1 MKLFHLLILGV
12 ALTSLSAHAIGR
24 SGNGTGKLIGGRD
37 GFEIGK
43 IEGFGNIAQVEAQRV
58 RLLSPIV
65 ETSTAT
71 KLFVEVSG
79 AQEGLPLLA
88 KLPRN
93 ELITRMEQLGW
104 SRVDHANP
112 CVEAF
117 RQSVA
122 TGDKLALFWGGK
134 KGIVAIGPKS
144 ANVAVALDEIRDKL
158 TLEKGACAW

>member
-1 MKLFHLLILGV
+1 MLRILLLGLIV
-12 ALTSLSAHAIGR
+12 IALPAHGIGR
-24 SGNGTGKLIGGRD
+24 SGNGTGNLIGERD
-37 GFEIGK
+37 GFVIGK
-43 IEGFGNIAQVEAQRV
+43 IQGFGTIAQVEAERV

-79 AQEGLPLLA
+79 AHEGLPLLA

-93 ELITRMEQLGW
+93 ELITRMEKLGW
-104 SRVDHANP
+104 SRVDHTNP

-117 RQSVA
+117 RQSVD